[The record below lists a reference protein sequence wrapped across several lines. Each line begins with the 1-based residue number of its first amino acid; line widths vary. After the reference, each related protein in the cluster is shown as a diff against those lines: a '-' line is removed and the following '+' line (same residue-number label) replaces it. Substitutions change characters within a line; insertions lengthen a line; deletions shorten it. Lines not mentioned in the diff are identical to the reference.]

1 MKKAALIL
9 MIIGY
14 ALAGINHFISPASYI
29 KIIPPY
35 LPFPEILN
43 LLAGIFEIFFAALLI
58 PASTR
63 RFSAY
68 GIILMLIAFL
78 PVHISMVANAP
89 LQLGSLNVTPLL
101 AWVRLIIL
109 QPLLIAWAW
118 WCGTANQSLIKQNG
132 NKQVS

>member
-35 LPFPEILN
+35 LPFPETLN
-43 LLAGIFEIFFAALLI
+43 LLAGIFELLFAMLLI
-58 PASTR
+58 PVKTR
-63 RFSAY
+63 KLAAY

-78 PVHISMVANAP
+78 PVHISMVADAP
-89 LQLGSLNVTPLL
+89 LQLGSLTVTPLL
-101 AWVRLIIL
+101 AWVRLVIL

-118 WCGTANQSLIKQNG
+118 WCGTPNYKAS
-132 NKQVS
+132 